1 MASRWN
7 RRTKRAMLV
16 VVSLGCV
23 AIGAALL
30 YAAWGIGPAQFGR
43 ASTVELAG
51 LLGLFVLPWMTLA
64 ADRADRRMRR
74 RLPS

>member
-1 MASRWN
+1 VASRWN
-7 RRTKRAMLV
+7 RRTKRALLV
-16 VVSLGCV
+16 LVSLACV
-23 AIGAALL
+23 GIGALLL

-43 ASTVELAG
+43 ASTIELAG

-64 ADRADRRMRR
+64 ADRADRRLRR